1 MGFALPLAYCNA
13 AEIQLRY
20 DAAMT
25 MNRLLR
31 HMSWANQRVFS
42 SIQGLPQQALDSHI
56 VNSEWSAKHILQHIV
71 SGADWFAYWLT
82 EADWHDIK
90 LPREMSDV
98 ADIAKQL
105 ADFDAVA
112 IGESEKPDELITR
125 DVEGK
130 LTTNLR
136 STVLAQAVHHATEH
150 RAQLIDALE
159 FKGYKPINL
168 DDIDLWNFE
177 SFEKNQRQASFQTP
191 LNALVDVNF
200 KREPLME

>member
-1 MGFALPLAYCNA
+1 
-13 AEIQLRY
+13 
-20 DAAMT
+20 
-25 MNRLLR
+25 
-31 HMSWANQRVFS
+31 
-42 SIQGLPQQALDSHI
+42 
-56 VNSEWSAKHILQHIV
+56 
-71 SGADWFAYWLT
+71 
-82 EADWHDIK
+82 
-90 LPREMSDV
+90 MSDV

-105 ADFDAVA
+105 ADFDAIA

-177 SFEKNQRQASFQTP
+177 SFEKNQR
-191 LNALVDVNF
+191 
-200 KREPLME
+200 

>member
-1 MGFALPLAYCNA
+1 
-13 AEIQLRY
+13 
-20 DAAMT
+20 MT
-25 MNRLLR
+25 ISTNRLLR
-31 HMSWANQRVFS
+31 HMSWANQKVFA
-42 SIQGLPQQALDSHI
+42 SIQWLPKQALDSYI

-90 LPREMSDV
+90 LPQGMSDV
-98 ADIAKQL
+98 AEIAKQL

-112 IGESEKPDELITR
+112 IGESERPDELITR
-125 DVEGK
+125 DVDGK

-168 DDIDLWNFE
+168 DDIDLWHFE
-177 SFEKNQRQASFQTP
+177 RFEKSQS
-191 LNALVDVNF
+191 
-200 KREPLME
+200 

>member
-1 MGFALPLAYCNA
+1 
-13 AEIQLRY
+13 
-20 DAAMT
+20 MT

-90 LPREMSDV
+90 LPQEMSDV

-125 DVEGK
+125 DVDGK

-159 FKGYKPINL
+159 FKGHKPINL
-168 DDIDLWNFE
+168 DDIDLWHFE
-177 SFEKNQRQASFQTP
+177 SFEKSQS
-191 LNALVDVNF
+191 
-200 KREPLME
+200 